1 MMDLKRYMIAVA
13 IDAAIAVTFK
23 SRLDKQFDDISKLQ
37 SGLSDVADRV
47 LDLELRGNTPDE

>member
-13 IDAAIAVTFK
+13 IDAAIAVTLK
-23 SRLDKQFDDISKLQ
+23 SRFDKQANDISKLQ
-37 SGLSDVADRV
+37 SGLSNVADRV